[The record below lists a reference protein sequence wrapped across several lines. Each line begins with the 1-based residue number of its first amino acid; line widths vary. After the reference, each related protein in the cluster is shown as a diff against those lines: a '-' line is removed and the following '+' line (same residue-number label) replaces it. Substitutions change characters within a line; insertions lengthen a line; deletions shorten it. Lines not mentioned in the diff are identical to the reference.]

1 MERGEDL
8 GVAVYRRLS
17 DKLPEV
23 AEAIADE
30 QRHEEELL
38 RLLQTGEPRYAGSFV
53 LGLNDALVELTGALA
68 GLTLALRD
76 TRLIGAVALITGLAA
91 TMAMAASEYLATQEE
106 GSERSPAKA
115 ATVTGFAY
123 LVTVLFLVA
132 PFLLLGSALVALAI
146 SLGVGVL
153 IVLAFTFY
161 TATAKCVSFPRRFR
175 QMAVISL
182 GVAAVNFG
190 IGYLINRAFDL

>member
-8 GVAVYRRLS
+8 SVAVYRRLGG
-17 DKLPEV
+17 KLPEV

-30 QRHEEELL
+30 QRHEEDLL
-38 RLLQTGEPRYAGSFV
+38 QLLQTGELRYAGSFV

-76 TRLIGAVALITGLAA
+76 TRLIGVVALITGLAA
-91 TMAMAASEYLATQEE
+91 TMAMAASEYLAT
-106 GSERSPAKA
+106 
-115 ATVTGFAY
+115 
-123 LVTVLFLVA
+123 
-132 PFLLLGSALVALAI
+132 ALAALAI
-146 SLGVGVL
+146 SLALGVL

-161 TATAKCVSFPRRFR
+161 TATTKGVSFPRRFR

-190 IGYLINRAFDL
+190 IGCLINRAFGL